1 MNGFTGSLEDKT
13 FAALLP
19 IQLFF
24 APYFIIL
31 EHADQKKM
39 HAVLAE
45 YLKDSKTSLHL
56 CNSLLV
62 DDYIQP
68 GILNI

>member
-39 HAVLAE
+39 HAALPE
-45 YLKDSKTSLHL
+45 YLKDSNHFAIVKLSSHRQTHPS
-56 CNSLLV
+56 
-62 DDYIQP
+62 QEF
-68 GILNI
+68 

>member
-13 FAALLP
+13 LAALLP

-31 EHADQKKM
+31 KHADQKKM

-45 YLKDSKTSLHL
+45 YLNES
-56 CNSLLV
+56 
-62 DDYIQP
+62 
-68 GILNI
+68 NICPIVKLSSHRQIHAIKEF